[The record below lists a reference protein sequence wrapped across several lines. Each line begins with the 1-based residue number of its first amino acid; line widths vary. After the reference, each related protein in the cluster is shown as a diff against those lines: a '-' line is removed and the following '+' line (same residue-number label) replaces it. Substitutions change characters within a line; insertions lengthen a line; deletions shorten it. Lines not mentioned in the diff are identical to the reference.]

1 MTKALSRVEECL
13 TFPIL
18 HFSLYRIRCCVR
30 FGVAAAWM
38 GETFLRLCFSGT
50 FCWRISAL
58 YVFSLFLF
66 LTFFYLSVVLLLV
79 LMCFSLSCPLYVVLL
94 SLDAFL
100 SVSCFFVSLLLCIST
115 FFSSFLPEFVWRVLH
130 FHFEYMNCPFYSVFW
145 VFFPA
150 RDFPVVPR
158 IQGKILYCHIAV
170 TFLANGVVA
179 VFIWFI
185 SVDGWMKRW
194 VKSSIRLYVVRGW
207 PRPSGYVSFVFASFC
222 FGNFSPSSSVCA
234 CLFSSHICAPLSVVY
249 ALKFI
254 GLFAFLEF
262 VDLFGFPAV
271 RVLYVSVCLSVCVV
285 LVVFFDLWDL
295 IGHFFC

>member
-18 HFSLYRIRCCVR
+18 HFSLSRIRCCVR

-145 VFFPA
+145 VFFPRA
-150 RDFPVVPR
+150 RFSGRPADSRENSLLSHRCYVLSEWR
-158 IQGKILYCHIAV
+158 RR
-170 TFLANGVVA
+170 
-179 VFIWFI
+179 
-185 SVDGWMKRW
+185 SVHLVHFRGWMDEEVGEIVHPSLCRSW
-194 VKSSIRLYVVRGW
+194 MASAVRLCVVRF
-207 PRPSGYVSFVFASFC
+207 RFV
-222 FGNFSPSSSVCA
+222 
-234 CLFSSHICAPLSVVY
+234 LFWEFLSV
-249 ALKFI
+249 
-254 GLFAFLEF
+254 F
-262 VDLFGFPAV
+262 VCV
-271 RVLYVSVCLSVCVV
+271 CVSVFFSYLCSSLSRLCFKVHWTLCVS
-285 LVVFFDLWDL
+285 
-295 IGHFFC
+295 